1 MKEVEL
7 KLLAE
12 LVENSRRSD
21 RDVVKAIGM
30 LARHPVG
37 VEREGIVESLA

>member
-12 LVENSRRSD
+12 LVENRRRGY
-21 RDVVKAIGM
+21 RDVVKATGM

-37 VEREGIVESLA
+37 VEREGMVESLA